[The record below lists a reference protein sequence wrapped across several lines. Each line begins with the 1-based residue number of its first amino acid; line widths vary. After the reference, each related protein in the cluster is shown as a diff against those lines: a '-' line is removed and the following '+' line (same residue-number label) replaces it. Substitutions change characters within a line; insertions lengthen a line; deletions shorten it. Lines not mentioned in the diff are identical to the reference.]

1 MLQKSLTSTII
12 SRSINLIYTIVNEY
26 TSYVEVYKNNTKKHI
41 SIQYMLLFKY
51 DNVAFKY
58 IFGIIYEFIIIY
70 QHKIKIFLL
79 FYRKYVAILFI

>member
-1 MLQKSLTSTII
+1 
-12 SRSINLIYTIVNEY
+12 
-26 TSYVEVYKNNTKKHI
+26 
-41 SIQYMLLFKY
+41 MLLFKY